1 MKIIHCA
8 DVHLGAS
15 MRTHLSLEQANQR
28 KDELLKTF
36 SDMINYAQNNEIAN
50 ILIAGDLL
58 DSSYADKRT
67 RNVLIDLISSH
78 SAIDF
83 YYLCGNH
90 DENNLLLS
98 SEDLPKNLHTFN
110 REWTSYNLNGAIL
123 TGAILGENNEQL
135 YRSLDLDPQEF
146 NIVMLHGGE
155 AYGNDFSTPDTVNFD
170 ALTDKNIDYLALGHI
185 HTFTT
190 GKLDKRCT
198 YAYSG
203 CLEGRGFDE
212 CGKKGFIVL
221 DLNPDGMKLEFVPF
235 GKRELHE
242 LTVDISDCQTSQEI
256 TQKVQDA
263 IAPIPSKDIVRI
275 IFVGEYDENTQKY
288 LNLVTMDAQ
297 NKFFFFTYKDKTV
310 PKIDLSVFENDIS
323 LAGEFVRTVKASDL
337 SDERK
342 QKVILLGLKALNGEE
357 VD

>member
-8 DVHLGAS
+8 DIHLGAS

-28 KDELLKTF
+28 KAELLKTF

-58 DSSYADKRT
+58 DTAYADKMT
-67 RNVLIDLISSH
+67 RDVVMDLINSFSG
-78 SAIDF
+78 IDF

-90 DENNLLLS
+90 DENNLLIGG
-98 SEDLPKNLHTFN
+98 EDLPKNLHTFGN
-110 REWTSYNLNGAIL
+110 SWTSYNLNGAIL
-123 TGAILGENNEQL
+123 TGAVLGENNEAL
-135 YRSLDLDPQEF
+135 YGNLNLDPQEF

-155 AYGNDFSTPDTVNFD
+155 AYGKDFSTPDTINFD
-170 ALTDKNIDYLALGHI
+170 ALKDKNIDYLALGHI
-185 HTFTT
+185 HSFRT

-212 CGKKGFIVL
+212 CGQKGFVVL
-221 DLNPDGMKLEFVPF
+221 DLSPEGMTLNFVPF
-235 GKRELHE
+235 GNRELHE
-242 LTVDISDCQTSQEI
+242 LTVDISDCHTSQEI
-256 TQKVQDA
+256 TKKVNDA
-263 IAPIPSKDIVRI
+263 IAPIPSKDLVRI

-297 NKFFFFTYKDKTV
+297 NKFYYFTYKDKTV
-310 PKIDLSVFENDIS
+310 PKLDLTAFENDIS
-323 LAGEFVRTVKASDL
+323 LAGEFVRTVRASDL
-337 SDERK
+337 DDERK
-342 QKVILLGLKALNGEE
+342 QKVILLGLKALKDKE